1 MISTSLKK
9 YVVLALAFLFLTSI
23 ASAVE
28 NFRVPVPHLRVYS
41 QPSTLSAVI
50 ANLNGGQVVQAGS
63 NPAGGFK
70 KVLIVDSTGKKKIGY
85 VALADLPGG
94 SMITPSRS
102 KPSSSRRSSSGD
114 GLRGHWS
121 FGLVGGVAYDT
132 EAGRTITDST
142 GFQTTTASL
151 SGIAPQFGAFV
162 LIPWGQNVLLNGY
175 LYYKSSS
182 LAGTYTNSFGT
193 STAFTL
199 TQSYVSAGLNLEWY
213 LGKIPWWIGPT
224 IQLDYGT
231 TAAFA
236 VGGATL
242 PLSTNQFVGLFASTG
257 YDIDLSDSI
266 FMTPI
271 IQIGGDLNASPI
283 IIEGNFLVDFA
294 YRF

>member
-9 YVVLALAFLFLTSI
+9 YVVFTFAFLFLTST
-23 ASAVE
+23 ALAVE

-50 ANLNGGQVVQAGS
+50 TTLNGGQVVQAGS

-70 KVLIVDSTGKKKIGY
+70 KVLVVDSTGKKKIGY
-85 VALADLPGG
+85 IALSDLPGG
-94 SMITPSRS
+94 SKIAPSKSKTSYSHRS
-102 KPSSSRRSSSGD
+102 APGD
-114 GLRGHWS
+114 GLRGHWGL
-121 FGLVGGVAYDT
+121 GLVGGIAYDM
-132 EAGRTITDST
+132 EAGRIITDST
-142 GFQTTTASL
+142 GYQTTTQSL
-151 SGIAPQFGAFV
+151 SGIAPQFGAFI

-182 LAGTYTNSFGT
+182 LAGTYTNSIGL
-193 STAFTL
+193 SQSFTL
-199 TQSYVSAGLNLEWY
+199 TQSYISSGLTLQWY

-231 TAAFA
+231 TASFI
-236 VGGATL
+236 VGGVTL

-257 YDIDLSDSI
+257 YDIGLSDSI
-266 FMTPI
+266 FMTPVL
-271 IQIGGDLNASPI
+271 QFGADVNASPI
-283 IIEGNFLVDFA
+283 IIEGNFIVDFA